1 MTPEDFIAYL
11 RGVLDAQQEETPLV
25 KLLRA
30 KIREVGPDATSPRQ
44 NDEFDRVPYTPN
56 PNKPWT
62 DDPLVI
68 PQWKERP
75 WWEKNTII
83 C

>member
-11 RGVLDAQQEETPLV
+11 RGVLDAQQEETALV
-25 KLLRA
+25 KLLRS
-30 KIREVGPDATSPRQ
+30 KIEEVRPDAVSPRQ
-44 NDEFDRVPYTPN
+44 NDDFGRVPYTPN

-62 DDPLVI
+62 DDPPAI